1 MEKEYITPTKES
13 PVFQVTNT
21 YEGYIV
27 NDFQTYKDWSVGD
40 CVGETTALSLPEAMG
55 RMFAHIKDRPW
66 MKLASFRVE
75 MLDGTTD
82 KWGDPIRTK
91 VFSISMKQAKKFGL
105 IK

>member
-1 MEKEYITPTKES
+1 MGKEYIALTKES
-13 PVFQVTNT
+13 PVFQVINT

-27 NDFQTYKDWSVGD
+27 NDFHTYKDWRAGN
-40 CVGETTALSLPEAMG
+40 CVGETTALSLPEAME

-82 KWGDPIRTK
+82 KWGEPSRIK
-91 VFSISMKQAKKFGL
+91 VYQISTRQMKRFGL